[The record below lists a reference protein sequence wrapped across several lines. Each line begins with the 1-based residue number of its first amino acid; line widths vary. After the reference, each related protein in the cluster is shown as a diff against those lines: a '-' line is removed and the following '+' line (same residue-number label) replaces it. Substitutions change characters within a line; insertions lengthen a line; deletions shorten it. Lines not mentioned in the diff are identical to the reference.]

1 MDRIIE
7 VKVFGSHLTKDSA
20 YAGERGEA
28 NITKLRITFDE
39 GWDNFA
45 KEIVFW
51 DAFGENAVRIEIL
64 ENLLEDATKSTR
76 VFLVSIPAEA
86 MARAGMP
93 TFRIKGTLNKKVQ
106 ASVTSRLEVH
116 DSPETLFEPID
127 PTPDELT
134 QVKEGLAAVATGIQ
148 EAAKAKEAIENM
160 TVSAETLETGVPAF
174 VRKTMNGDVANLHYG
189 LPKGNTGDSGVHVGS
204 DEPLDPVKNVWID
217 PNGSATN
224 FVGKSAY
231 EIAVEY
237 GFRGTEEE
245 WLASLTGAGYILTA
259 DDKEDIA
266 EIVDDDSSVVEVVLS
281 ASGWQGTASPYTQVV
296 SVAGITPDTEGVVV
310 VSEGA
315 TDQQFMAATYAMLR
329 KTAQGTDSITIKAY
343 GEKPTVDIPLSV
355 TIGG

>member
-1 MDRIIE
+1 MVRKIE
-7 VKVFGSHLTKDSA
+7 VKVFGNHLTKDNKN
-20 YAGERGEA
+20 AGVRGEA
-28 NITKLRITFDE
+28 NVTNLRITFDE
-39 GWDNFA
+39 GWDDYE
-45 KEIVFW
+45 KEIIFW
-51 DAFGENAVRIEIL
+51 DAYGENAVKRVLTTDFL
-64 ENLLEDATKSTR
+64 ENAAKSTR
-76 VFLVSIPAEA
+76 IYIMSIPKEA
-86 MARAGMP
+86 MARAGML
-93 TFRIKGTLNKKVQ
+93 TFQIRGCVDNKVQ
-106 ASVTSRLEVH
+106 ASISTQMEVTDSKTPLETV
-116 DSPETLFEPID
+116 D
-127 PTPDELT
+127 PTPTELQQIQT
-134 QVKEGLAAVATGIQ
+134 EVEKIKGDIQAT
-148 EAAKAKEAIENM
+148 AKAKEAIENM
-160 TVSAETLETGVPAF
+160 GVSAETLETGEEAF
-174 VRKTMNGDVANLHYG
+174 VIKTVENGVVILHYG